1 MTAELIGA
9 DSKCH
14 GGATVAVAS
23 AEFVRKGL
31 WMPALLCLPLRLTPA
46 ADVCCCV
53 GAVNASLPCPQ
64 PCYTEWS
71 AGEVPSHSFPH
82 PLPLSEGTGQ
92 QGSVI

>member
-1 MTAELIGA
+1 MTAELIRA

-46 ADVCCCV
+46 ADVLCCV
-53 GAVNASLPCPQ
+53 GVVNASLPCP
-64 PCYTEWS
+64 
-71 AGEVPSHSFPH
+71 
-82 PLPLSEGTGQ
+82 
-92 QGSVI
+92 